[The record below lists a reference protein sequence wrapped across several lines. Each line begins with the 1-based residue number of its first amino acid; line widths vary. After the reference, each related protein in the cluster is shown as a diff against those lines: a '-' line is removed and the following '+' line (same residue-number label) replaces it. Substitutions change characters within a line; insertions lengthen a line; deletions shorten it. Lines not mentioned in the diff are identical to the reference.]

1 MRQRRNMLATLL
13 LSEGVPLLLSG
24 DELARTQGGNNNAY
38 CQDNAVS
45 WVDWSIDADRQGLF
59 DFVASLCRLRRATPG
74 LRRRRFLRPDE
85 LTWYRPD
92 GAAMTG
98 ADWGEPYARAVAAA
112 PPTNALVL
120 LVNAWWEP
128 LTFSLPQQLRGIS
141 WSAVVDTAH
150 GSGPPA
156 VVPTDEVVV
165 GGRSLLVLEND
176 AGGGS

>member
-1 MRQRRNMLATLL
+1 
-13 LSEGVPLLLSG
+13 
-24 DELARTQGGNNNAY
+24 
-38 CQDNAVS
+38 
-45 WVDWSIDADRQGLF
+45 
-59 DFVASLCRLRRATPG
+59 
-74 LRRRRFLRPDE
+74 
-85 LTWYRPD
+85 
-92 GAAMTG
+92 
-98 ADWGEPYARAVAAA
+98 
-112 PPTNALVL
+112 LVL